1 MCGVVVSFSPPWR
14 LLDGWMPLSWP
25 VIIYL
30 CKFPIILSYTPYIPP
45 CMVIGDG
52 SCVVVC
58 ICMLGEGQVRGRNK
72 QGEEAAETFFL
83 LSCFTWAVASTV

>member
-1 MCGVVVSFSPPWR
+1 
-14 LLDGWMPLSWP
+14 
-25 VIIYL
+25 
-30 CKFPIILSYTPYIPP
+30 
-45 CMVIGDG
+45 MVIGDG